1 MKQNIIRDWM
11 TKGAFAGLLIFVVDQ
26 TNWRDLAIDWS
37 NVKSFDQVALII
49 LEIGGMIIGGGILGG
64 VAAWVRKSK
73 TKEQ

>member
-1 MKQNIIRDWM
+1 MKQNSIRDWI

-37 NVKSFDQVALII
+37 NVKSSDQVALII

-64 VAAWVRKSK
+64 IAAWVRKST
-73 TKEQ
+73 TKEP